1 VERLAGVRLA
11 LPEPDVLQA
20 LLERQ
25 TAASCVLHMDM
36 RPANLLTWRSE
47 IKAVVD
53 WTNALTGDPA
63 LELARI
69 AEYGHLTD
77 EFRAGY
83 GAAAAV
89 PKPVELLYR
98 LDTAVMLAVVFLSEA
113 PNAELGARQVART
126 VQLTHYL
133 VG

>member
-1 VERLAGVRLA
+1 
-11 LPEPDVLQA
+11 
-20 LLERQ
+20 
-25 TAASCVLHMDM
+25 MDM

-47 IKAVVD
+47 IKVVVD

-83 GAAAAV
+83 G
-89 PKPVELLYR
+89 PVTNTPRDLELLYR